1 MHGTGAPSGGSS
13 SRLRRTRPPLDG
25 DVGAHA
31 CAEPDRAP
39 VWPGSR
45 RRREWLPE
53 GGRGGR
59 LPGSAGRD
67 DGGVQ
72 AERCEQARVRGP
84 QPWGPPAGAVSS
96 GVSAAQRRR
105 GGEGGRSAPS
115 SVARQARQ
123 GRACRRGRLAPGLA
137 VALLLH
143 LWGCVLGDR
152 AGDALFLD
160 GGQEPFNSTDPPSP
174 GFVYLTPRKTSRGL
188 APWVSC
194 VQRACGAMPACL
206 LASPIRPWDP
216 ADRPPVCLQF
226 EFPESFSIQLWI
238 RPKRMF
244 IGTDVEGGIVGC
256 LVRNTFGTERAGYG
270 LTLTSD
276 STVHFVLTVDVVT
289 VSLDY
294 EVEVEEWVHLT
305 LQYDHMNVQASMW
318 RSFGDG
324 FAPIL
329 VAQNQIPYT
338 GPKSVNYWIHNDLL
352 LGLFQPLYDPPFYYS
367 GYIDELRFWS
377 RTMDLDEMTDA
388 LYRGYRPF
396 SDYLQD
402 LGMLGY
408 YPMNAVQCT
417 DDLCSG
423 VVGMQQWIHTG
434 RDSRFTSSLVLYA
447 SPRDQSEGLADLD
460 CRFNEV
466 TGENPEC
473 ICHEFSA
480 DYCWDEIK
488 GEPVYCSTCEI
499 NLDPTLINQKAG
511 LPIDQFGQMKEFTS
525 CIRVSCY
532 GPFGAPKCL
541 QPMILN
547 GTSIET
553 NVRYEMEINTCID
566 GNDVQKW
573 TKGTPATFYQLMNAE
588 NTIMCLS
595 VQKKGPYR
603 GTPVF
608 LELCTFEQD
617 ESGASLPPPQYQAWQ
632 VDSNTLSLKNQLSG
646 FCISASSLQNG
657 AQPYLIDCVSLDIL
671 DPDPVNSFLFD
682 WASGRSGVLIGGAYL
697 SSDTVVDKC
706 DGKTLC
712 DPTVKAPIEQRP
724 MITHVNGEPLKQYK
738 MELEAFADT
747 ELVVTVTAR
756 DPNQNDKVQFD
767 FSPFDIVLQTH
778 DSVEW
783 PFAFVCDGGPKDQMN
798 CTCRDAACSASTV
811 CPFGTCSSNPLNGC
825 PANPCTRTLIWTP
838 IPFTEFI
845 NPATLIFIARD
856 IPINELPG
864 SPAPPQQDV
873 PLQIVTTVRMPPQ
886 FEPPTPY
893 YNCKGGLYD
902 GSQYKSLIACQTTCE
917 ANGGKC
923 LPTRFTMAIGETL
936 CFTVRA
942 VSLEPDSTI
951 QILYVIPLSLVPF
964 TRVAS
969 THLSCSKLFCMHC
982 CNLVPGAVAYS
993 CAAV

>member
-1 MHGTGAPSGGSS
+1 M
-13 SRLRRTRPPLDG
+13 
-25 DVGAHA
+25 
-31 CAEPDRAP
+31 
-39 VWPGSR
+39 
-45 RRREWLPE
+45 
-53 GGRGGR
+53 
-59 LPGSAGRD
+59 
-67 DGGVQ
+67 
-72 AERCEQARVRGP
+72 
-84 QPWGPPAGAVSS
+84 
-96 GVSAAQRRR
+96 
-105 GGEGGRSAPS
+105 
-115 SVARQARQ
+115 
-123 GRACRRGRLAPGLA
+123 
-137 VALLLH
+137 
-143 LWGCVLGDR
+143 
-152 AGDALFLD
+152 
-160 GGQEPFNSTDPPSP
+160 
-174 GFVYLTPRKTSRGL
+174 
-188 APWVSC
+188 
-194 VQRACGAMPACL
+194 
-206 LASPIRPWDP
+206 
-216 ADRPPVCLQF
+216 CLQF